1 MTKGFDRRGARMI
14 GAVAGVEL
22 LRAGR
27 RGRAHV
33 LVWLFAGWL
42 VFQFL
47 YLYAGYVGSA
57 YSGRFDSRTLAAT
70 AAFAR
75 SFVDLVL
82 AQQFFLVAL
91 VTPAFVAGAITD
103 EKLRG

>member
-1 MTKGFDRRGARMI
+1 MI
-14 GAVAGVEL
+14 GPVVGVEL

-42 VFQFL
+42 GLQFL
-47 YLYAGYVGSA
+47 FLYAEHVGSA
-57 YSGRFDSRTLAAT
+57 YSGLLDSRALAAT

-82 AQQFFLVAL
+82 AQQFVLLAL
-91 VTPAFVAGAITD
+91 VVPAFVAGAITD
-103 EKLRG
+103 EKTRGTLQHL